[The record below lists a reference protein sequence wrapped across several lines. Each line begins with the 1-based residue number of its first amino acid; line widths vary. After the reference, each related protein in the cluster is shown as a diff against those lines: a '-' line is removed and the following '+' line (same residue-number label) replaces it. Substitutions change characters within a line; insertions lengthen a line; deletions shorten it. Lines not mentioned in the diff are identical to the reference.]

1 MFQTLLSTVFEK
13 LTHPTSRF
21 CIKSHTIVFREM
33 TYFRRTSGHSS
44 KGTLA
49 VTKKFSIA
57 RGITLPCIS
66 NSVFVRSFWP
76 LFVRF
81 FLSVLYS
88 WLLGL
93 VFVPLLLRDIG
104 PHRELYLG
112 RAVTGLGINPSVS
125 YSGRPK
131 NRLSDGRG
139 RAAISTWVIKLLS
152 PIRLPSVVTNPPTAI
167 YGEASSSTSSGL
179 STGWWRLNTLR
190 IQAYLPQVCYERRPH
205 RINV

>member
-66 NSVFVRSFWP
+66 NSVFVRSFLP
-76 LFVRF
+76 LF
-81 FLSVLYS
+81 
-88 WLLGL
+88 
-93 VFVPLLLRDIG
+93 LRDIG

-112 RAVTGLGINPSVS
+112 RAVAGLRINPSVS
-125 YSGRPK
+125 SSGCPK

-190 IQAYLPQVCYERRPH
+190 IQAYLPQVCNELKMQ
-205 RINV
+205 IVMS